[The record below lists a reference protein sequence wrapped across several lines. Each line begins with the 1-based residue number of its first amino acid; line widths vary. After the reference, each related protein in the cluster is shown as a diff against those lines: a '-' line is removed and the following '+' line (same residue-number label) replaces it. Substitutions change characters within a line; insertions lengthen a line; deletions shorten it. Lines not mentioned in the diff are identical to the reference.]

1 MKFSKKILILGL
13 SGLAI
18 GLVLGGLIL
27 FLPGSVMMPVAKEFA
42 ADGGLQS
49 GAPRVGQPAPQ
60 FSALSLTGEP
70 ITEQEFIGKNTVLN
84 FWATWC
90 VPCEVEMPVLQSAYE
105 KYQSDLQIIGINAG
119 ESQQLIAPF
128 LETHGITFE
137 VAVDSD
143 GSAQKNYLVLGL
155 PITFFIDQ
163 AGTIIA
169 QHIGELN
176 EKQLA
181 GYLQLLGVSSD

>member
-1 MKFSKKILILGL
+1 MLLLGFA
-13 SGLAI
+13 GLVI

-27 FLPGSVMMPVAKEFA
+27 LLPGSVMMPVAEGLT
-42 ADGGLQS
+42 DGGYLQS

-60 FSALSLTGEP
+60 FTALSLAGET
-70 ITEQEFIGKNTVLN
+70 ISEKDFIGKNTIIN

-90 VPCEVEMPVLQSAYE
+90 VPCIVEMPILESAYDDHP
-105 KYQSDLQIIGINAG
+105 SDLQIIGINAG
-119 ESQQLIAPF
+119 ESQQQITAF
-128 LETHGITFE
+128 LDTHGITFE

-143 GSAQKNYLVLGL
+143 GSAQRNYQVLGL
-155 PITFFIDQ
+155 PMTFFIDQ

-169 QHIGELN
+169 QHIGELS

-181 GYLQLLGVSSD
+181 GYLELLGVGVD